1 MDICMTMRHGCI
13 RLHVSIDNVRKLKIA
28 AFWLVPVCFA
38 SGEVHTL
45 TLQQALEI
53 AARQNPDVALAR
65 LDEQHNQEGIKIAN
79 DPFRPHVYAG
89 SGLAYTYGYPNS
101 IEGNAPSLFQVRT
114 DEALYNR
121 PKRYEVAAAR
131 EVAHGSH
138 FAVQAKVDDVAYQ
151 AADLF
156 LTANQLEHESEN
168 ISGQIP
174 SLQKVLESTS
184 AAVNEGSEL
193 PLEFKRAQVNLA
205 ISQERL
211 GSDNLDKDY
220 YEMMLAIA
228 LGYPATD
235 RVKPVDSNELATA
248 VPPSETEAT
257 DMALRDNRE
266 LRQMQS
272 NVLAKELDLRSY
284 KSARWPQV
292 DLVAQYALFA
302 RYNYVNYFQKFQR
315 NNFQLGASVTIPLL
329 IGSASKGLEQQAYT
343 DVQKL
348 RVQTDQ
354 IRNRIMADT
363 RRSYEQWR
371 KAENMRR
378 LTRMQLDLAREELT
392 VLLSQ
397 NAEGRIPM
405 SQVEQARI
413 DESNRW
419 MALFDS
425 ETQVTRAKLAILRQ
439 VGTLMA
445 SIRDGTASPATTA
458 PESRH

>member
-1 MDICMTMRHGCI
+1 MPRGSIRMR
-13 RLHVSIDNVRKLKIA
+13 VSIDSVRKLKIA
-28 AFWLVPVCFA
+28 ALWLIPVCFA
-38 SGEVHTL
+38 SAEVHTL

-65 LDEQHNQEGIKIAN
+65 LDEQRNQEGIKIAR

-101 IEGNAPSLFQVRT
+101 IEGNAPSIFQVRT
-114 DEALYNR
+114 DETLYNR
-121 PKRYEVAAAR
+121 QKSYQVAAAR

-138 FAVQAKVDDVAYQ
+138 FVVQAKLDDVAYQ

-156 LTANQLEHESEN
+156 MTANQLENESDN
-168 ISGQIP
+168 ISTQIP
-174 SLQKVLESTS
+174 SLQKVVESVS
-184 AAVNEGSEL
+184 AAVSEGSEL
-193 PLEFKRAQVNLA
+193 PLELKRAQVNLA
-205 ISQERL
+205 VSQERL

-235 RVKPVDSNELATA
+235 RVKPVESNILATA
-248 VPPSETEAT
+248 VPPSESEAT
-257 DMALRDNRE
+257 DIALRENRE

-272 NVLAKELDLRSY
+272 SVLAKELDLRSY
-284 KSARWPQV
+284 KAVRWPEV

-315 NNFQLGASVTIPLL
+315 NNFQLGASVTIPLF
-329 IGSASKGLEQQAYT
+329 IGSASKGLKEQAYT

-348 RVQTDQ
+348 RIQTDQ
-354 IRNRIMADT
+354 LRNRIMADM
-363 RRSYEQWR
+363 RRSYEQWN

-378 LTRMQLDLAREELT
+378 LSRMQLDLAREELT

-397 NAEGRIPM
+397 NAEGRVPM
-405 SQVEQARI
+405 TQVEQARV

-419 MALFDS
+419 MALFDA

-445 SIRDGTASPATTA
+445 SIRNSTVNPAGA
-458 PESRH
+458 VSGSKN

>member
-1 MDICMTMRHGCI
+1 MPRVYI
-13 RLHVSIDNVRKLKIA
+13 RLHASIDSVRKLRFA
-28 AFWLVPVCFA
+28 ALLFIPVCFA
-38 SGEVHTL
+38 AAEVHTL

-65 LDEQHNQEGIKIAN
+65 LDEQRNQEGIKIAN

-101 IEGNAPSLFQVRT
+101 IEGNAPSIFQVRT
-114 DEALYNR
+114 DETLYSR

-131 EVAHGSH
+131 EVARGSQ
-138 FAVQAKVDDVAYQ
+138 FAVQAKIDDVAYQ

-156 LTANQLEHESEN
+156 LTANQLEHESQS

-174 SLQKVLESTS
+174 SLQKVIESTS
-184 AAVNEGSEL
+184 ASVNEGSEL
-193 PLEFKRAQVNLA
+193 PLELKRAQVNLA

-228 LGYPATD
+228 LGYPAAD
-235 RVKPVDSNELATA
+235 RVKPVESNLLATA
-248 VPPSETEAT
+248 VPPSESEAA

-292 DLVAQYALFA
+292 ELVAQYSLFA

-315 NNFQLGASVTIPLL
+315 NNFQLGASVTIPIL
-329 IGSASKGLEQQAYT
+329 IGSASKGLQQQAYT

-348 RVQTDQ
+348 RIQTNQ
-354 IRNRIMADT
+354 IRNRIIADM
-363 RRSYEQWR
+363 RRNYEQWK
-371 KAENMRR
+371 KAENIRR
-378 LTRMQLDLAREELT
+378 LSRMQLDLAREELT

-405 SQVEQARI
+405 SQVEQARVE
-413 DESNRW
+413 ESNHW
-419 MALFDS
+419 MALFDA

-445 SIRDGTASPATTA
+445 SIRNGTAAPASNTNSAGAA
-458 PESRH
+458 PESSN

>member
-1 MDICMTMRHGCI
+1 MHA
-13 RLHVSIDNVRKLKIA
+13 SIDNVRKLKVA
-28 AFWLVPVCFA
+28 ALWLVPVCFA
-38 SGEVHTL
+38 NAEVHTL

-53 AARQNPDVALAR
+53 AARQNPEVALTR
-65 LDEQHNQEGIKIAN
+65 LDEQRNQEGIKIAN

-101 IEGNAPSLFQVRT
+101 IEGNAPSIFQVRT
-114 DEALYNR
+114 DETLFNR
-121 PKRYEVAAAR
+121 QKRYAVAATREIAR
-131 EVAHGSH
+131 GSH
-138 FAVQAKVDDVAYQ
+138 FAVQAKIDDVAYQ

-156 LTANQLEHESEN
+156 LTANQLEHESQS

-174 SLQKVLESTS
+174 SLQKVIESAS
-184 AAVNEGSEL
+184 AAVTEGSEL
-193 PLEFKRAQVNLA
+193 PLELKRAQVNLA

-220 YEMMLAIA
+220 YEMMLAVA

-235 RVKPVDSNELATA
+235 RVKPVESNALVT
-248 VPPSETEAT
+248 VIPPSEPEAA

-272 NVLAKELDLRSY
+272 NMLAKELDLRSY
-284 KSARWPQV
+284 KAARVPQV

-315 NNFQLGASVTIPLL
+315 NNFQLGASVTIPIL
-329 IGSASKGLEQQAYT
+329 IGSAAKGLEQQAYT
-343 DVQKL
+343 DLQKL
-348 RVQTDQ
+348 RIQTDQ
-354 IRNRIMADT
+354 VRNRIMADT

-405 SQVEQARI
+405 SQLEQARV

-419 MALFDS
+419 IALFDA

-445 SIRDGTASPATTA
+445 SIRNGTGNPAVSN
-458 PESRH
+458 PESTR

>member
-1 MDICMTMRHGCI
+1 MQRGFIQMR
-13 RLHVSIDNVRKLKIA
+13 VSIDNVRKLKIA
-28 AFWLVPVCFA
+28 ALLLVPVCFA
-38 SGEVHTL
+38 CAEVHTL
-45 TLQQALEI
+45 TLQQALDV

-65 LDEQHNQEGIKIAN
+65 LDEQRNQEGIKIAR

-101 IEGNAPSLFQVRT
+101 IEGNAPSIFQVRT
-114 DEALYNR
+114 DETLYNR
-121 PKRYEVAAAR
+121 QKTYQVAAAR
-131 EVAHGSH
+131 EVARGSH
-138 FAVQAKVDDVAYQ
+138 FAVQSKLDDVAYQ

-156 LTANQLEHESEN
+156 LTANQLEHESDS
-168 ISGQIP
+168 ISTQIP
-174 SLQKVLESTS
+174 SLQKVVESTS
-184 AAVNEGSEL
+184 AAVSEGSEL
-193 PLEFKRAQVNLA
+193 PLELKRAQVNLA

-235 RVKPVDSNELATA
+235 RVKPVESNVLATA
-248 VPPSETEAT
+248 VPPSESEAA
-257 DMALRDNRE
+257 DMALRENRE
-266 LRQMQS
+266 LRLMQS
-272 NVLAKELDLRSY
+272 NVLAKQLDLRSY
-284 KSARWPQV
+284 KAAHLPEI

-348 RVQTDQ
+348 RIQTDQ
-354 IRNRIMADT
+354 LRNRIMADM
-363 RRSYEQWR
+363 RRSYEQWK

-378 LTRMQLDLAREELT
+378 LSRMQLDLAREELT

-397 NAEGRIPM
+397 NAEGRVPM
-405 SQVEQARI
+405 SQVEQARV

-419 MALFDS
+419 MALFDA
-425 ETQVTRAKLAILRQ
+425 ETQVTRAKLTILRQ

-445 SIRDGTASPATTA
+445 SIRNTTESPASAVT
-458 PESRH
+458 ESKN

>member
-1 MDICMTMRHGCI
+1 MDICTIMPRDCTP
-13 RLHVSIDNVRKLKIA
+13 LHASIDNVRKLKVVVLC
-28 AFWLVPVCFA
+28 LVPVYCA
-38 SGEVHTL
+38 TAEVHTM

-65 LDEQHNQEGIKIAN
+65 LDEQRNQEGIKIAN

-101 IEGNAPSLFQVRT
+101 IEGNAPSIFQVRT
-114 DEALYNR
+114 DETLYNR
-121 PKRYEVAAAR
+121 QKRYEVAAAR
-131 EVAHGSH
+131 EIARGSR
-138 FAVQAKVDDVAYQ
+138 FAVQAKIDDVAYQ

-156 LTANQLEHESEN
+156 LTANQLEHESES
-168 ISGQIP
+168 ISSQIP
-174 SLQKVLESTS
+174 SLQKVIESAS
-184 AAVNEGSEL
+184 ASVSEGSEL
-193 PLEFKRAQVNLA
+193 PLELKRAQVNLA

-220 YEMMLAIA
+220 YEMMLAVV

-235 RVKPVDSNELATA
+235 RVKPVESNLLATA
-248 VPPSETEAT
+248 VPPSESEAT
-257 DMALRDNRE
+257 DMALHENRE
-266 LRQMQS
+266 LRHMQS

-284 KSARWPQV
+284 KSARLPQV

-329 IGSASKGLEQQAYT
+329 IGSAAKGLQQQAYT

-348 RVQTDQ
+348 RIQTDQ

-363 RRSYEQWR
+363 RRNYEQWR

-397 NAEGRIPM
+397 NAEGRVPV
-405 SQVEQARI
+405 SQVEQARVE
-413 DESNRW
+413 ESNRW
-419 MALFDS
+419 IALFDA

-439 VGTLMA
+439 IGNLMA
-445 SIRDGTASPATTA
+445 SVSNRPANSTVSTPGA
-458 PESRH
+458 TH